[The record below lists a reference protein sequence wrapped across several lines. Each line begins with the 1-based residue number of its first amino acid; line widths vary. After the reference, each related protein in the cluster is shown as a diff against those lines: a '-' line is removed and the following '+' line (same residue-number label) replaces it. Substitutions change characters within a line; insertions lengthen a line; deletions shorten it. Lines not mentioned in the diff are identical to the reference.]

1 MVDLRCT
8 LLMRVG
14 GRLVRGLQSEY
25 LNGVIAETK
34 VDPDSFSFYELM
46 DIIRQMG
53 YGLTDSNGVTEH
65 VTVYYKL
72 QMPDIGLV
80 NLTSHYD
87 MLEMF
92 AVHSSGKKYMVID
105 LYVDCPSVVESDEDR
120 EPEVEVIGR
129 DSNTAAD
136 PSSLT
141 ELGGGLEIG
150 NGQGGGELRGIEH
163 VEEPIVDEE
172 GKGDMEV
179 AMEVAME
186 VVGGRGSGCGR
197 MSTNTIVEQDM
208 EVAMEVA
215 MEMVCG
221 RGNGNGRGR
230 GGIGG
235 KSGRGGIAVVSI
247 ATYLDKY
254 QRPPTKVV
262 TFPSPAWSHPV
273 DEIRDAL
280 TCMPNSYNN
289 DKFVSGKLRL
299 TFRLINK
306 LVHYNLNPHG
316 SESTPS
322 LNDGTLLFVF
332 SRSEEKVDWA
342 ARIWDVMADFK
353 NKGLSNANI
362 PFSAMIT
369 KMCKE
374 AGVKGEKRDNLGH
387 HGCFKAIA
395 KVTERKSS
403 KMSHPSHEA
412 GPSRPKARKGA
423 ARKEEW
429 NEIIASKCEAIQA
442 AQIQIETALRRGKR
456 KMEKNTRYL
465 KYCAEKIGVFTNE
478 PYVPTVEDEQPTTSE
493 EDEED
498 EEDEDEEDED
508 EEDEDEEESDLNNQG
523 TFYLDFSQLMRV
535 SSLLSVHN
543 RIFHLH
549 CAARDNLGL
558 EEEMEEEEE
567 KERRR
572 REEKEK
578 DKLISSN
585 RVVYLGGDKRREEED
600 ERREEEDEVEISWRW

>member
-1 MVDLRCT
+1 M
-8 LLMRVG
+8 
-14 GRLVRGLQSEY
+14 QP
-25 LNGVIAETK
+25 I
-34 VDPDSFSFYELM
+34 
-46 DIIRQMG
+46 
-53 YGLTDSNGVTEH
+53 GLTIPSPGLVKGVTCERW
-65 VTVYYKL
+65 VRKADFTGD
-72 QMPDIGLV
+72 PFI
-80 NLTSHYD
+80 
-87 MLEMF
+87 
-92 AVHSSGKKYMVID
+92 
-105 LYVDCPSVVESDEDR
+105 
-120 EPEVEVIGR
+120 EVIKAQGLLFFFKPIAGFR
-129 DSNTAAD
+129 DGVVRNFYSN
-136 PSSLT
+136 
-141 ELGGGLEIG
+141 
-150 NGQGGGELRGIEH
+150 
-163 VEEPIVDEE
+163 
-172 GKGDMEV
+172 MEV
-179 AMEVAME
+179 N
-186 VVGGRGSGCGR
+186 RKTRQITSTIGSKKI
-197 MSTNTIVEQDM
+197 IV
-208 EVAMEVA
+208 
-215 MEMVCG
+215 
-221 RGNGNGRGR
+221 NP
-230 GGIGG
+230 
-235 KSGRGGIAVVSI
+235 VSI

-280 TCMPNSYNN
+280 TDMPNSYNN

-353 NKGLSNANI
+353 DKGLSNANI
-362 PFSAMIT
+362 PFPAMIT
-369 KMCKE
+369 KMCEE
-374 AGVKGEKRDNLGH
+374 AGVKGEKGDNLGH

-456 KMEKNTRYL
+456 KMEKNMRYL

-498 EEDEDEEDED
+498 EDEEDEEDED
-508 EEDEDEEESDLNNQG
+508 EEDGEDEEE
-523 TFYLDFSQLMRV
+523 
-535 SSLLSVHN
+535 
-543 RIFHLH
+543 
-549 CAARDNLGL
+549 RDNLGL

-567 KERRR
+567 EKERRR
-572 REEKEK
+572 IEEKEK

-585 RVVYLGGDKRREEED
+585 RVVYLGGDG
-600 ERREEEDEVEISWRW
+600 W